1 MDEVL
6 SVGIDIGGTKANI
19 GLVTAAG
26 KVVDKTQV
34 LIAKKLNP
42 EQLIVSICDETRRL
56 MDKNGIMKE
65 TVSFFGVGVPGT
77 ADTKTGVVEY
87 CPNLG
92 WEDVPAGTL
101 FKNDLGAEV
110 CVAQDSRLAAWAEY
124 LMGAGRGYQSLICVT
139 LGTGIGAGIII
150 DGRLFHGAMN
160 TAGEL
165 GHTVFEKDGRPCSC
179 GNHGCL
185 EDYCSGTG
193 ILQLALELFPEKFAN
208 LPHKSETVFQLAY
221 AGDGDMLALI
231 RKVVADLAVGIAN
244 AVSLLS
250 PELVIISGGLCQHET
265 LIIEPLRELVYQ
277 YGYHSWTRK
286 KRLKIEKAQMGS
298 DAPMI
303 GAALLYRAP

>member
-1 MDEVL
+1 MD
-6 SVGIDIGGTKANI
+6 A
-19 GLVTAAG
+19 
-26 KVVDKTQV
+26 
-34 LIAKKLNP
+34 
-42 EQLIVSICDETRRL
+42 
-56 MDKNGIMKE
+56 
-65 TVSFFGVGVPGT
+65 
-77 ADTKTGVVEY
+77 
-87 CPNLG
+87 
-92 WEDVPAGTL
+92 
-101 FKNDLGAEV
+101 
-110 CVAQDSRLAAWAEY
+110 
-124 LMGAGRGYQSLICVT
+124 
-139 LGTGIGAGIII
+139 
-150 DGRLFHGAMN
+150 
-160 TAGEL
+160 
-165 GHTVFEKDGRPCSC
+165 PCSC